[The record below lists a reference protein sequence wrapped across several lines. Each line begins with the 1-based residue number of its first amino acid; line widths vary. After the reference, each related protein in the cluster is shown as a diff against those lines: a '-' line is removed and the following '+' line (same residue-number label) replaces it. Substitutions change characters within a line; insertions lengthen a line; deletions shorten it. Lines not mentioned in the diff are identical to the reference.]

1 MEADRVERISSMPA
15 GRTELPGRLRGRG
28 RVRSGRTAPRRM
40 RERSREMEA
49 GRAEASKMEALKMEA
64 LRTPEAG
71 RTEMPASITDI
82 QAHGRAA
89 PANIQ
94 AIQAH
99 GRGMPH
105 RIRRRE
111 RARRTATALT
121 AAGMPMAVRMPG
133 SPVREIISTAP
144 ETAATEPIPEEC
156 RRRKGKRRKSSERL
170 GIRFGKRRSQCW

>member
-1 MEADRVERISSMPA
+1 MEADRAERISSMPA

-40 RERSREMEA
+40 REHSREMEA
-49 GRAEASKMEALKMEA
+49 GRAEAFKMEA

-82 QAHGRAA
+82 QAHGRAV

-144 ETAATEPIPEEC
+144 ETAATQLSLEES
-156 RRRKGKRRKSSERL
+156 RRRKGKRRRSPESP